1 LTDLPPVL
9 TSRRERPN
17 VPLLAMVASVVI
29 MSTGLIAIQASDLT
43 GVQFSFW
50 RLWCTT
56 LAFGVLVAVRAV
68 WFGVRPSPAS
78 LKCTIWPGL
87 AVGVAQP
94 LMFTAMKLTSVTD
107 VVLLTSLM
115 PLLVILVAVPIL
127 GERPGGRF
135 LVWALL
141 AVIGAG
147 IVGYGGST
155 GLGGDPVGIAMA
167 CASLVAWAFYMV
179 FLKIARAHLDAVTLM
194 WTIFG
199 IAAIV
204 VTIYVAATGWN
215 TGPVSDRDWLLL
227 AYMTA
232 IPGGTGL
239 MMMTWAYRWLPAN
252 IPPLVLRAE
261 PVVASALAW
270 WLLSEPVTTLHLLG
284 GGIALTGVIGAILHP
299 SEHKPK
305 AGEQPVGHRV
315 EGGS

>member
-1 LTDLPPVL
+1 MTDLPSVA
-9 TSRRERPN
+9 TSRRDRLN
-17 VPLLAMVASVVI
+17 VPLLAMFASVAI

-50 RLWCTT
+50 RLWFTT
-56 LAFGVLVAVRAV
+56 IAFGLLVAIRAV

-78 LKCTIWPGL
+78 LKATIWPGL
-87 AVGVAQP
+87 AVGFAQP

-115 PLLVILVAVPIL
+115 PLLVILIAAPIL
-127 GERPGGRF
+127 GERPRGRF
-135 LVWALL
+135 LVWAVL

-155 GLGGDPVGIAMA
+155 GIEGNPIGMAMA
-167 CASLVAWAFYMV
+167 GVSLVAWAFYMV
-179 FLKIARAHLDAVTLM
+179 FLKIARARLDAVTLM
-194 WTIFG
+194 WAIFG
-199 IAAIV
+199 IAAVV
-204 VTIYVAATGWN
+204 VTIYVAATGWE

-261 PVVASALAW
+261 PVVASGLAW
-270 WLLSEPVTTLHLLG
+270 WLLSEPITMLHLVG
-284 GGIALTGVIGAILHP
+284 GGVAVTGVIGAILSP
-299 SEHKPK
+299 GEKKPG
-305 AGEQPVGHRV
+305 AGADPA
-315 EGGS
+315 EGRT